1 MSLHA
6 SIASGRLSVRSS
18 QGGAQGSPRHPATIH
33 SAISGAGLRRVVA
46 LQGDRPG
53 AEGTAASGGGVP
65 GFELK
70 PSGRSLT
77 GAILIATRS
86 PLSNLARDGPTPIT
100 RFSKYFWR
108 KSSRILF
115 CTAASLVISAL
126 PIKAGP
132 VAEPIH

>member
-1 MSLHA
+1 MLL
-6 SIASGRLSVRSS
+6 GEED
-18 QGGAQGSPRHPATIH
+18 PR
-33 SAISGAGLRRVVA
+33 A
-46 LQGDRPG
+46 LKVGEFRFAQGDRPD

-77 GAILIATRS
+77 GVILMATRS

-115 CTAASLVISAL
+115 CRPASLVISAL

-132 VAEPIH
+132 VAEPIRTRTRLPRLMRLAFQVSGPV